1 MFNKE
6 LTAGFGQKYPLF
18 FNGIDFPAPH
28 RKYPLRAG
36 KNIPSVKYVREK
48 PGFYGKQVNRA

>member
-1 MFNKE
+1 MFNKG
-6 LTAGFGQKYPLF
+6 LTAGFGRKYLLF
-18 FNGIDFPAPH
+18 FNGIGLPAAH
-28 RKYPLRAG
+28 REYPLQTG